1 MRLTTAVTNEMKE
14 KSKTSRGTDK
24 EMRAEYDF
32 SGGVRGKHYK
42 AMEAGYTI
50 TIHKEDG
57 TTVVK
62 DIKPKPG
69 TIVLSPDPR
78 PFFPNSESVNR
89 TLRSLVTLVPRKG
102 STAKKINIE
111 ENAKRVRNLDV

>member
-1 MRLTTAVTNEMKE
+1 MRQE
-14 KSKTSRGTDK
+14 KPKPGRVTDK
-24 EMRAEYDF
+24 DMRAEYDF

-57 TTVVK
+57 TTIVK

-69 TIVLSPDPR
+69 TIVLSPELR
-78 PFFPNSESVNR
+78 PYFPNSEAVNR
-89 TLRSLVTLVPRKG
+89 TLRSLVTLIPRKA
-102 STAKKINIE
+102 STLKK
-111 ENAKRVRNLDV
+111 ASSKRM